1 MSAHQ
6 EKRKIDGDP
15 FLCVYFCV
23 CGLLQGTATA
33 TPPYTSQQM
42 NKWTTQRPGG
52 ISLNEQ
58 GLLSPEIK
66 CNSACLPYEDRRIFC
81 ITSTC
86 NILNTRVII
95 KTLTH
100 RKWLLVH

>member
-1 MSAHQ
+1 V
-6 EKRKIDGDP
+6 
-15 FLCVYFCV
+15 CVFFV

-33 TPPYTSQQM
+33 TPPYTSLQR

-66 CNSACLPYEDRRIFC
+66 CNSACHPNEDRRIFLHYFNMQY
-81 ITSTC
+81 SEYLG
-86 NILNTRVII
+86 NN
-95 KTLTH
+95 KDSYA
-100 RKWLLVH
+100 